1 MAYVRRA
8 YVAMDTRIELAGW
21 REGVSERELAQ
32 ALDDAVGVF
41 YEVESAATRFRPDS
55 DVARIAA
62 EPGAW
67 VCVSPHVWYPLKA
80 ALWLAEWTGGRFD
93 PACGHRLAALGFDRD
108 YQTGER
114 LSLPECSPDATFRDL
129 ELDPARMA
137 VRTRRPLLLDLGAV
151 AKGYAVDLALARLR
165 GVSLDGALV
174 NAGGDLA
181 VFGLG
186 PGGSPWEIAVRHEM
200 PGFRPM
206 LLNLS
211 SGSVCSSGLYA
222 RRGPNGASHL
232 WQPRGGRARAL
243 AATVVAPYAMMADGL
258 ATACMLVEPDEI
270 EPLCEDAGAQAKV
283 WYEDGT
289 SVETRGWGTGVLA

>member
-1 MAYVRRA
+1 MTYVRRA
-8 YVAMDTRIELAGW
+8 YMAMDTRIDMAAW
-21 REGVSERELAQ
+21 REGAREEDLVR
-32 ALDDAVGVF
+32 ALDDAAGVF
-41 YEVESAATRFRPDS
+41 YEVEAVATRFRLDS

-62 EPGAW
+62 TPGVW
-67 VCVSPHVWYPLKA
+67 VPVSPHVWYPLQV

-114 LSLPECSPDATFRDL
+114 LAWPECSPDATFRDVD
-129 ELDPARMA
+129 LDPARQA

-165 GVSLDGALV
+165 GALLDGALV

-181 VFGLG
+181 AFGSA
-186 PGGSPWEIAVRHEM
+186 PGGGPWEVEVRHEI
-200 PGFRPM
+200 PGFVPM
-206 LLNLS
+206 VFSLA

-222 RRGPNGASHL
+222 RRSPRGASHL
-232 WQPRGGRARAL
+232 WYPRPGRAQAL

-258 ATACMLVEPDEI
+258 ATACMLVEPDEL
-270 EPLCEDAGAQAKV
+270 EPLCEEAGAQAKV

-289 SVETRGWGTGVLA
+289 SVETRGWRIHVLE